1 MPSSATSFAAE
12 RYSLDFADRCI
23 QSSSSTSC
31 RGRTRSPIV
40 LANPNTS
47 SKLIDYELDTLP
59 AILSVF
65 ELAVSDSGTRTC
77 SGDSL
82 SRVLGSHLRRQP
94 EQVQRILRD
103 CRSLVHLHLSSSL
116 VVENITSGTS
126 SSATAVILS
135 STERNENAGNGNP
148 IPTNR
153 GISPLTACSSGGG
166 SSRSAPT
173 AAPPSS
179 AGMEVVHFLSYWR
192 AMDRFFQHRT
202 GNEFRPGMSQ
212 IAFFH
217 VLRNNILAAVRG
229 NNATVETAAILR
241 WLDAISEIEAGSQ
254 QPIVGKHKHRQG
266 YWARLRKRFVTKQE
280 SVSICAVSYLIEEE
294 IRAVVSSQKKKAE
307 RMTGAQSCSREMPS
321 DGGVSSADAQA
332 AVLQRQAEAQQREFN
347 DALEGLEGQKSE
359 IARLEGLLRTKHG
372 QFLNKEREA
381 LLFQEQ
387 KKALAEQANKAED
400 DAHALRKR
408 LRSEQAASERRE
420 TENSALIEKLRARL
434 EALVNLEKENK
445 NGAGADRADVVG
457 DEQSCWQRK
466 LEAALTEKKALESA
480 LEHDAKAASLEAHR
494 LRADADASRSI
505 AEDLRQLLHVK
516 EREVEQLRGRFSS
529 LEVRCEEERAE
540 TARACERRVLRV
552 TKEKEEEISDLQ
564 KQNARLTERLH
575 DMKAIDITTTKQNAL
590 GDELQR
596 QLDERDRQL
605 KAVRRNLGFRD
616 GEIGDLTR
624 QVQELAAK
632 LELAA
637 ERSGLLEEEK
647 RQLEEDKLCAEAAAQ
662 KELGRLLQQNQELQN
677 DARTSTSEKS
687 QQVESHKRQRQEL
700 EAEGEK
706 LRAEAERREEKVA
719 KLESR
724 IERLKGEQASQDD
737 LLRRKED
744 ALNSQDAEIARIKKD
759 HETLVKT
766 LRKESEGKLEE
777 RETRLQN
784 RLSELE
790 NRLETKDREAKDLLN
805 VVAAKEQELRTA
817 ATNLDEAA
825 KSSASLAA
833 SHESQISALQQ
844 QLRSYD
850 QEKEQKAREVA
861 GLKARTDEETLHVKE
876 QLFTAQEELKRARGE
891 VEVLKLDANE
901 IVLLKKKLR
910 HREEEIAALKRI
922 AEQEAKRLEIDLAGR
937 QQEFQALMP
946 QATPSVNGYNPET
959 YDEKHHHAAGIR
971 GGSSKLQGMKQATSN
986 SGAVLNT
993 LVAGAGGGGN
1003 ANANRPGGD
1012 RRNSNPK
1019 AAGSK
1024 TPVGGTR
1031 TPGGG
1036 GGTRTPGGT
1045 SVIFSARNKN
1055 NYGAGDNY
1063 NYELYDDARS
1073 LTSLATS
1080 VPSEAHVG
1088 FLFNKDPSSAASGG
1102 VGGTTG
1108 AAGGSGAPSLGGKSV
1123 GTGTM
1128 DEAMPVATSK
1138 KLMPSPAMT
1147 ELERARHREEKRKRR
1162 ELREQRRIAAANE
1175 KAQQEQCATQ

>member
-82 SRVLGSHLRRQP
+82 SRGHIPADRVQLWRGFFAVRADSGAP
-94 EQVQRILRD
+94 EQ
-103 CRSLVHLHLSSSL
+103 
-116 VVENITSGTS
+116 
-126 SSATAVILS
+126 
-135 STERNENAGNGNP
+135 
-148 IPTNR
+148 R
-153 GISPLTACSSGGG
+153 GDG
-166 SSRSAPT
+166 
-173 AAPPSS
+173 
-179 AGMEVVHFLSYWR
+179 
-192 AMDRFFQHRT
+192 
-202 GNEFRPGMSQ
+202 GMSQ

-307 RMTGAQSCSREMPS
+307 RMTGAQSY
-321 DGGVSSADAQA
+321 
-332 AVLQRQAEAQQREFN
+332 

-946 QATPSVNGYNPET
+946 QATPTNRDQLVSITDPTITPSVNGYNPET